1 MPPGVIQTQNL
12 SRRAVA
18 DPRLRPRGHWDRL
31 TKYNEGEETKQEMV
45 AKHSTYDK
53 EEMHTNI

>member
-1 MPPGVIQTQNL
+1 MPPVVIRTQNL

-31 TKYNEGEETKQEMV
+31 TKYSKGDEMKQEMG
-45 AKHSTYDK
+45 AKHTAYDK